1 MDNQSKEIEKI
12 LIPELGEGIRKAMVA
27 CWHYKIGDR
36 IKEGDD
42 VVELVTDKASFN
54 VPSDF
59 NGILEDI
66 LVKEGQE
73 AAIGAVLGLM
83 KRS

>member
-1 MDNQSKEIEKI
+1 MDKI
-12 LIPELGEGIRKAMVA
+12 ILPELGEGINKAVVA

-54 VPSDF
+54 VPADCS
-59 NGILEDI
+59 GILEDI
-66 LVKEGQE
+66 LVKEGE
-73 AAIGAVLGLM
+73 NAPIGAVLGLINT
-83 KRS
+83 KNNRP